1 MMTAREVEKKNISI
15 QLLLVCFLLFHMI
28 KFQLS
33 FKFCVWLWWQ
43 NMISGF
49 EPILQNKLRGYTMGY
64 KVSDF
69 SIGHF
74 NYVVIAY
81 KF

>member
-1 MMTAREVEKKNISI
+1 MMTAREVEKKFSI
-15 QLLLVCFLLFHMI
+15 QLLLVWFLLFHMI

-33 FKFCVWLWWQ
+33 FKFCVRLWWQ
-43 NMISGF
+43 NMISDF
-49 EPILQNKLRGYTMGY
+49 EHILQNKLRGYTMGY
-64 KVSDF
+64 KVFDF

>member
-1 MMTAREVEKKNISI
+1 
-15 QLLLVCFLLFHMI
+15 
-28 KFQLS
+28 
-33 FKFCVWLWWQ
+33 
-43 NMISGF
+43 MISGF

-64 KVSDF
+64 KVYDF